1 MAKRSTF
8 KYSWGGGLMILF
20 VVLLS
25 IYSYK
30 LVEGFSKK
38 KELVLDLPAGNSA
51 LNACQT
57 TATGEATFPTSDPK
71 YASSEQNCT
80 QYCKVNKPE
89 YSTSTNSDG
98 SSFTCGYKTSTGTLS
113 VAGSKQSCSCAYSD
127 YGNV

>member
-1 MAKRSTF
+1 MCILWRNEVLLGIL
-8 KYSWGGGLMILF
+8 GGGLTILF

-38 KELVLDLPAGNSA
+38 TEPVLDSELD
-51 LNACQT
+51 LNTCQST
-57 TATGEATFPTSDPK
+57 IKKAATLPTSDPK
-71 YASSEQNCT
+71 YASSGQNCT

-89 YSTSTNSDG
+89 DSTG
-98 SSFTCGYKTSTGTLS
+98 EGGVGTCGYKTSTGTLS
-113 VAGSKQSCSCAYSD
+113 VEGSKQYCSCAYSD

>member
-1 MAKRSTF
+1 
-8 KYSWGGGLMILF
+8 MILF

-38 KELVLDLPAGNSA
+38 TEPVLGLPAGPTSPVST
-51 LNACQT
+51 CQMIT
-57 TATGEATFPTSDPK
+57 TILGAIIPILTSDPK
-71 YASSEQNCT
+71 YASSGQNCT

-89 YSTSTNSDG
+89 DSIAPG
-98 SSFTCGYKTSTGTLS
+98 GVGTCGYKTSTGTLS
-113 VAGSKQSCSCAYSD
+113 VEGSKQYCSCTYSD